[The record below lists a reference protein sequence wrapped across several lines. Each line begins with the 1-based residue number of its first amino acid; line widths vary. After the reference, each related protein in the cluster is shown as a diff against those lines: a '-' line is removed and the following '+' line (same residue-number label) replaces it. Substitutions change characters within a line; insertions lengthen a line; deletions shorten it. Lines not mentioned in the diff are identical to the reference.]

1 MECPM
6 AIHPTNHKT
15 GDLDD
20 LDSRYGAYDNASTG
34 SRFGELIEGGTV
46 SRHGVGGN
54 AAKGLTCDVF

>member
-20 LDSRYGAYDNASTG
+20 LDSWNGAYDYASTG
-34 SRFGELIEGGTV
+34 SRHDELIEERRDG
-46 SRHGVGGN
+46 RHGVGGN
-54 AAKGLTCDVF
+54 AAKV